1 MSRKRETVVIRR
13 PVRAESIPDGT
24 VIELPAG
31 TRAQITQALGSSF
44 TLYVEGYLLRIAG
57 ADADAIGKPPP
68 APLIIPDNVSPEEL
82 KGLIWQTLKTCYDPE
97 IPVDIVELGLVY
109 VCNVM
114 PLDDERFRV
123 SIKMTVTAPGCG
135 MGEGIAQ
142 EVQDKL
148 EALPRVDQVDI
159 EIVFDP
165 PWDRTMMS
173 EEAELVLGL

>member
-1 MSRKRETVVIRR
+1 MSRQRETVVIRR

-44 TLYVEGYLLRIAG
+44 TVYVEGYLLRIAG
-57 ADADAIGKPPP
+57 VDADALGKEPP
-68 APLIIPDNVSPEEL
+68 APLVIPDNVSPEDL
-82 KGLIWQTLKTCYDPE
+82 KGLVWQTLKTCYDPE
-97 IPVDIVELGLVY
+97 IPVDIVALGLVY
-109 VCNVM
+109 VCDVLPM
-114 PLDDERFRV
+114 DEERFRV
-123 SIKMTVTAPGCG
+123 SLKMTVTAPGCG

-148 EALPRVDQVDI
+148 EALPHVGQVDI

-165 PWDRTMMS
+165 PWDRSMMS
-173 EEAELVLGL
+173 EEAELMLGL

>member
-44 TLYVEGYLLRIAG
+44 TVYVEGHLLRIAG
-57 ADADAIGKPPP
+57 VDADAIGKPPP
-68 APLIIPDNVSPEEL
+68 APLLIPDNVSPEEL
-82 KGLIWQTLKTCYDPE
+82 KGLVWQTLKTCYDPE